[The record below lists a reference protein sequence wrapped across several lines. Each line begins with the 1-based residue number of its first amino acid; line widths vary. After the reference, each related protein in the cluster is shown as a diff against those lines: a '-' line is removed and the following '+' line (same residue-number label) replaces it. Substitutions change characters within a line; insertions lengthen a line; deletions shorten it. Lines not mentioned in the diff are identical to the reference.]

1 VHTGARVS
9 GVSLPP
15 QKSAQ
20 QVSILFSETANTRY
34 GEVSAAFARL
44 FRYPHGVILKSRDRT
59 SLLWAVRRS
68 SVTGTRLTRYV
79 GARTYS
85 AGDGSVTKLTTR
97 RSHWIRPI
105 TPFGARRCTY
115 PRTRRSSISSF
126 ARNLMATYVFFF
138 LPSHLRLGVRLMMC
152 MGRSCGNRIRRERI
166 QPRRQGCNGLRR
178 VGAE

>member
-1 VHTGARVS
+1 MHTGARVS

-138 LPSHLRLGVRLMMC
+138 FALSSSFRCKTDDVHGQVVWESDPA
-152 MGRSCGNRIRRERI
+152 REDTT
-166 QPRRQGCNGLRR
+166 PASGLQWIETSWR
-178 VGAE
+178 